1 VTAPGHLRGWVSDRY
16 QRVLQTCA
24 AAALGP
30 EVTVTVVGPDS
41 AGASTSA
48 PAPSDLPA
56 PTLNPQYTFSQ
67 FVIGGGNHL
76 AHAAALAVAEMPG
89 QAYNP
94 LFLYGAPGVG
104 KTHLLHS
111 IANYIAQHGQG
122 LSVRYVTGEQFTNE
136 FIHAVQRPGGADD
149 FKRRYRRADVLLVDD
164 VQFLERKTKTV
175 DEFFH
180 TFNALYDAGSQL
192 VLASDR
198 LPRDLDAL
206 EARLRERFESG
217 LVADIARPDLH
228 MRRAV
233 LHMRAD
239 RDDLPFVHPEVLD
252 VIAER
257 VEGNVRVLVG
267 ALIRVVAHHSLTGR
281 PLTPSL
287 THEVLDSL
295 SLATVARRRTVRDIQ
310 DAVCASFGVSL
321 EDLVSPR
328 RTAQIAHARQIAMY
342 LARELTQGTFPSI
355 GREFGNR
362 NHTTVLHAHR
372 ATAARIARD
381 PEARKLVSDL
391 ARLLQAQP

>member
-1 VTAPGHLRGWVSDRY
+1 
-16 QRVLQTCA
+16 
-24 AAALGP
+24 
-30 EVTVTVVGPDS
+30 
-41 AGASTSA
+41 
-48 PAPSDLPA
+48 
-56 PTLNPQYTFSQ
+56 
-67 FVIGGGNHL
+67 
-76 AHAAALAVAEMPG
+76 MPG

-136 FIHAVQRPGGADD
+136 FIQAVQRPGGADA

-239 RDDLPFVHPEVLD
+239 RDDLPFVHPEVLE

-257 VEGNVRVLVG
+257 VEGNIRVLVG

-281 PLTPSL
+281 PLTPAL

-295 SLATVARRRTVRDIQ
+295 ALATVPRRRTVRDIQ
-310 DAVCASFGVSL
+310 DAVCAAFGVSL
-321 EDLVSPR
+321 EDLVSSR
-328 RTAQIAHARQIAMY
+328 RTAQVAHARQVAMY
-342 LARELTQGTFPSI
+342 LARELTNGTFPSI

-372 ATAARIARD
+372 VTAARIASD
-381 PEARKLVSDL
+381 PEAEKLVSDL
-391 ARLLQAQP
+391 ARVLEAQP